1 MLEQPKRVSFEKCIR
16 VQVIPPRT
24 ESTAEEL
31 SSISFSPTD
40 LKEIR
45 KRERCLSEEL
55 SVNGRLSNVDD
66 DLTGLYSLDAKSQRK
81 KRVFDG
87 LLSVMME
94 QDLQWD
100 YNGIQDH
107 DYIAQ
112 VYSQTAHESRLLARH
127 RGLETAMQVGKL
139 SKREKSS
146 ITKSS
151 SKMLKLPSPNLMR
164 WITAITDSTL
174 MSVSQAPLTP
184 TRIRSSVSKMVAIP
198 LDDVAPARCVEFK
211 TSHLGQ

>member
-1 MLEQPKRVSFEKCIR
+1 
-16 VQVIPPRT
+16 
-24 ESTAEEL
+24 
-31 SSISFSPTD
+31 
-40 LKEIR
+40 
-45 KRERCLSEEL
+45 
-55 SVNGRLSNVDD
+55 
-66 DLTGLYSLDAKSQRK
+66 
-81 KRVFDG
+81 
-87 LLSVMME
+87 
-94 QDLQWD
+94 
-100 YNGIQDH
+100 
-107 DYIAQ
+107 
-112 VYSQTAHESRLLARH
+112 
-127 RGLETAMQVGKL
+127 MQVGKL